1 METLVWDH
9 SNSAEPPL
17 LPPARP
23 SLSLPPGQRTKAET
37 RCPALPGTVS
47 RSFTRSFHHSRWALI
62 LGGRSAALRR
72 QARTLESSLDSK
84 LTQYSK
90 LASAL
95 SSSSSSSRDTNLD
108 DLESGGIAG
117 AEEEVEELIGK
128 VRSSFTPQTLLH
140 AVSLLPQ

>member
-1 METLVWDH
+1 MSSSSWDCQ
-9 SNSAEPPL
+9 L
-17 LPPARP
+17 LF
-23 SLSLPPGQRTKAET
+23 
-37 RCPALPGTVS
+37 
-47 RSFTRSFHHSRWALI
+47 RSFLFHCRWELI

-108 DLESGGIAG
+108 DLESGGIVG